1 MKRVPRTLFFL
12 LALLSLLPTT
22 LPTAR
27 AQAPAQFQH
36 PGVLVSQA
44 QLDYIK
50 IMVNSQTEPFYSA
63 YQKALQSNIGQL
75 NYQIQGPPA
84 GGIID
89 CGPTSNPDIGCSAAD
104 NDSSAAY
111 LQALL
116 WYISGNHQYA
126 QNAINILNTYGYNLK
141 GYTNSNAPLQAAWD
155 SQKFPRAAEI
165 IRYTNAGWADADI
178 QQFKTML
185 STVILPGIIN
195 GSTSNGNWEISMIEG
210 MINIGVFNDDTATFN
225 KGVLYWQQRI
235 PAYFY
240 YHTDGSQP
248 VPAPRG
254 TANWY
259 GQPVFNS
266 SVDGISQETCRDFGH
281 AQYGISGALDAAETA
296 HIQGVDLYNDTTSNA
311 FNRLTSALEF
321 NAKYLL
327 ANSSTVPSY
336 VCNGTVTLVVYPT
349 DEIGYNNYHNRQGVD
364 LPLTYQYLTSVIR
377 QLPNPTE
384 YHIMVYETLTHGGD
398 ASMLQPFLL
407 RAPTSSASVRGGS
420 STNFTINTIPG
431 TDPAPSISFSVA
443 GLPSGATPSFSPA
456 VVNGAGTT
464 TLTINASG
472 GVVPGT
478 YPLTVTGTSSGA
490 NGPEIST
497 VALTL
502 TVNSV
507 TSDYSITSAPSAIT
521 AVAGDISNYLVSFNT
536 STNYLGSVVLSV
548 SGVPAGATAT
558 FSSAAIGASNPT
570 STLSITTLGTTAVGA
585 YPLTITATDGSVT
598 HNTSAVLIV
607 TGLSN
612 ACINSLGDYWISGT
626 IPTQTGTFTAEWD
639 ATPSTSLN
647 NTNVGLS
654 LGAQTAFTG
663 LAVAARFN
671 PTGQIDARNGGAF
684 VAASTINYA
693 AGVNYHFRAVV
704 NVPAN
709 SYSIYVTPQGEPEL
723 TVGTNFAFRTE
734 QTGITALDHWDAIS
748 EVGLVQLCN
757 LVIDTAPVQG
767 SVQLTTSAQLLP
779 LGDGSY
785 QAVVTVTNNGTG
797 TAQSVQITGAT
808 LGSVTGTTLPV
819 LLGDIQPGASAIA
832 PVAFSSSAGVP
843 GALVLERYT
852 GIYTGGSFGGS
863 FRVTLPTQQQ

>member
-1 MKRVPRTLFFL
+1 MRVFPRIFAAFL
-12 LALLSLLPTT
+12 AVTSLALGISTA
-22 LPTAR
+22 AR

-50 IMVNSQTEPFYSA
+50 IMVASHNEPFYSA
-63 YQKALQSNIGQL
+63 YQKALNSNIGQL

-116 WYISGNHQYA
+116 WYITGNHQYA
-126 QNAINILNTYGYNLK
+126 QNAISILNTYGYNLK

-210 MINIGVFNDDTATFN
+210 MINIGVFNDDPATFN
-225 KGVLYWQQRI
+225 KGVLYWKQRI

-240 YHTDGSQP
+240 YHTDGAAP

-254 TANWY
+254 TADWY
-259 GQPVFNS
+259 GQTVFNS

-281 AQYGISGALDAAETA
+281 AQYGISGALDAAESA
-296 HIQGVDLYNDTTSNA
+296 HIQGVDLYNDTASNA

-336 VCNGTVTLVVYPT
+336 ICGGTVTLQIYPT

-364 LPLTYQYLTSVIR
+364 LPLTIQYLNQVIR

-384 YHIMVYETLTHGGD
+384 YHIMVYETLSHGGD
-398 ASMLQPFLL
+398 ASFLQPFLL
-407 RAPTSSASVRGGS
+407 RTPNASASVRGGS
-420 STNFTINTIPG
+420 STTFTITSIPG
-431 TDPAPSISFSVA
+431 SDPAPTISFSVT
-443 GLPSGATPSFSPA
+443 GLPSGAAPSFNPS
-456 VVNGAGTT
+456 VVNGAGST

-472 GVVPGT
+472 GVAPGT
-478 YPLTVTGTSSGA
+478 YPITVVGTSGTETFSL
-490 NGPEIST
+490 P
-497 VALTL
+497 LTL
-502 TVNSV
+502 TVNSA
-507 TSDYSITSAPSAIT
+507 TSDYTISSAPSAFT
-521 AVAGDISNYLVSFNT
+521 AVAGEIANYTVVFST
-536 STNYLGSVVLSV
+536 TTNYLGNVALSV
-548 SGVPAGATAT
+548 TGAPAGATAT
-558 FSSAAIGASNPT
+558 FSSATVGASNPT
-570 STLSITTLGTTAVGA
+570 STLSISTLGTTPVGA

-598 HNTSAVLIV
+598 RSTSAVLII
-607 TGLSN
+607 TSLAN
-612 ACINSLGDYWISGT
+612 ACIQQLGDFWISGT
-626 IPTQTGTFTAEWD
+626 IPTQAGTFTAEWD
-639 ATPSTSLN
+639 ATPSTALN

-684 VAASTINYA
+684 VAASAINYA
-693 AGVNYHFRAVV
+693 AGVKYHFRAVV

-709 SYSIYVTPQGEPEL
+709 TYSIYVTPLGEPEL
-723 TVGTNFAFRTE
+723 TIGTNYAFRSE
-734 QTGITALDHWDAIS
+734 QAGIKSIDHWDAIS
-748 EVGLVQLCN
+748 EVGLVQICN
-757 LVIDTAPVQG
+757 LVIDTPPTPG

-797 TAQSVQITGAT
+797 TAQEVQISGAT
-808 LGSVTGTTLPV
+808 LGSAAGSTLPV
-819 LLGDIQPGASAIA
+819 SLGNIQPGASAIA
-832 PVAFSSSAGVP
+832 PIAFPSFAGAP

-852 GIYTGGSFGGS
+852 GTYTGGSFGGT